1 MCITKGRNVS
11 ISSIKYSYIK
21 GRCHLHH
28 NVYREFLHF
37 TVSGGSAIVVVM
49 APSSTILILL
59 SLIFSFIHLLYY
71 FFFCVF
77 IFGEELEKRSGL
89 VTRKCV
95 FSPSTVSGHVRI
107 IVM

>member
-1 MCITKGRNVS
+1 MLIFCLIYSTNLCNGLCIDFCIFINFHVS
-11 ISSIKYSYIK
+11 
-21 GRCHLHH
+21 
-28 NVYREFLHF
+28 
-37 TVSGGSAIVVVM
+37 TSGGSAIVVVM